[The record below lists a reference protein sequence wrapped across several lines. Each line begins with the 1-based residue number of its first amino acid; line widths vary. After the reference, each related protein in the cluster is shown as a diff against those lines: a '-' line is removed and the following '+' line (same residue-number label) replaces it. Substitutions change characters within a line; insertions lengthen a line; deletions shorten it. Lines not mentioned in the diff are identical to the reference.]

1 MLLRREKTMNKTE
14 IQTFIEEMK
23 SIGDIWTPE
32 QVEKE
37 YGDYSLEEA
46 LKDRKP
52 LVAQFLGNI
61 AKIINRNQ

>member
-1 MLLRREKTMNKTE
+1 MNKTE

-37 YGDYSLEEA
+37 HGDYSLEEA

>member
-1 MLLRREKTMNKTE
+1 MNKTE

-37 YGDYSLEEA
+37 YGDYSLEKA

>member
-1 MLLRREKTMNKTE
+1 MFLRREKTMNKTE

>member
-1 MLLRREKTMNKTE
+1 MNKTE

-32 QVEKE
+32 EVEKE

-46 LKDRKP
+46 LKHRKP

-61 AKIINRNQ
+61 AKIINRDQ

>member
-1 MLLRREKTMNKTE
+1 MNKTE

-37 YGDYSLEEA
+37 YGDYS
-46 LKDRKP
+46 
-52 LVAQFLGNI
+52 
-61 AKIINRNQ
+61 

>member
-1 MLLRREKTMNKTE
+1 MNKTE

-37 YGDYSLEEA
+37 YGDYSSGKRIWGLFIRRS
-46 LKDRKP
+46 LKR
-52 LVAQFLGNI
+52 
-61 AKIINRNQ
+61 

>member
-1 MLLRREKTMNKTE
+1 MNKTE
-14 IQTFIEEMK
+14 IQTFLEEMK

>member
-1 MLLRREKTMNKTE
+1 MNKTE

-32 QVEKE
+32 EVDEV
-37 YGDYSLEEA
+37 YGKCSLDEA

-52 LVAQFLGNI
+52 LVAQFFGNI
-61 AKIINRNQ
+61 AKIINRDQ